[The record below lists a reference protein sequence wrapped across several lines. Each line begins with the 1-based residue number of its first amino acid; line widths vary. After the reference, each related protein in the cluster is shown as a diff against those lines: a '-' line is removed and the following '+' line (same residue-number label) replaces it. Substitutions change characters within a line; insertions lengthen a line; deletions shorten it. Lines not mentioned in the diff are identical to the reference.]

1 MARNDWTKARLQ
13 TSRENAKSC
22 SSMPAIYYKLIWGA
36 KDSLPPSLSTP
47 VCIASLLEWLHL
59 LQAAF
64 LADVLQSW
72 HLQHPGLSLQLRL
85 RFHFTAWALRVSLEG
100 LWPCHPLLNRKGPL
114 QPWNKAPWAL
124 DSCMDPAPKSLGEAA
139 LFWGCGLVYSFS
151 RVFALHCQI
160 HCPCQWGD
168 EALPSFLFLE
178 QSLAVLGMIILSHT
192 EAAFSPL
199 T

>member
-1 MARNDWTKARLQ
+1 
-13 TSRENAKSC
+13 
-22 SSMPAIYYKLIWGA
+22 MPAIYYKLIWGA

-47 VCIASLLEWLHL
+47 VCTASLLDWLHL
-59 LQAAF
+59 LPAAF

-85 RFHFTAWALRVSLEG
+85 RFHFTASALRVSLEG
-100 LWPCHPLLNRKGPL
+100 LWPCHPLLNSKDPL
-114 QPWNKAPWAL
+114 QPWNRLHEPLTLAWTLPLSHWGRL
-124 DSCMDPAPKSLGEAA
+124 LFLG
-139 LFWGCGLVYSFS
+139 GCGLVYSFS

-168 EALPSFLFLE
+168 EALSPFLFLE

-192 EAAFSPL
+192 EAVFSPL